1 MRGLLREPLLHF
13 LLLGTGLF
21 VAFDLAGKRGNG
33 DPEKIV
39 VTQGQI
45 EHIAATFARVHE
57 RLPDPPELEALS
69 RDHVREEVYVREAL
83 ALGLDRDDTIIRQ
96 RLRQKVEFVS
106 EDVAALVEPTD
117 ADLQAYLTAHPETF
131 RLEQR
136 FTFSQVYLNPERRRD
151 SLGRDA
157 AQLLAQLN
165 EVGAGADVSALGDPF
180 LLDHEFKGVAA
191 SEVAQQFGERF
202 AAKLGELPLGQ
213 WQGPVESGYG
223 AHLVIIRERTEGRLP
238 ALGEVR
244 DSVRREWQ
252 NVQRLEA
259 NEKFFRGLLARYTV
273 VVEQER
279 PVDGEGKIAA
289 VKPQ

>member
-1 MRGLLREPLLHF
+1 MKGLLREPLLHF
-13 LLLGTGLF
+13 LLLGAGLF
-21 VAFDLAGKRGNG
+21 VALDLVGKGSNG
-33 DPEKIV
+33 DPGRIV

-57 RLPDPPELEALS
+57 RLPDPPELEALI

-96 RLRQKVEFVS
+96 RLRQKVEFLS
-106 EDVAALVEPTD
+106 EDVAASVEPTD

-131 RLEQR
+131 RVERR
-136 FTFSQVYLNPERRRD
+136 FTFSHVYLNPERRRD
-151 SLGRDA
+151 SLARDA
-157 AQLLAQLN
+157 TQLLARLKQA
-165 EVGAGADVSALGDPF
+165 GAGADLAALGDPF
-180 LLDHEFKGVAA
+180 LLDHEFNRMAA
-191 SEVAQQFGERF
+191 SDVVQQFGERF
-202 AAKLGELPLGQ
+202 ATKLGELPLGE
-213 WQGPVESGYG
+213 WQGPLESGYG
-223 AHLVIIRERTEGRLP
+223 AHLVLVNERTEGRLP

-259 NEKFFRGLLARYTV
+259 NEKFFQGLLDRYTV

-279 PVDGEGKIAA
+279 PVHAEGKIAA
-289 VKPQ
+289 VKPR

>member
-1 MRGLLREPLLHF
+1 MKGLLREPLLHF
-13 LLLGTGLF
+13 LLLGAGLF
-21 VAFDLAGKRGNG
+21 VALDLVGKGSNG
-33 DPEKIV
+33 DPGRIV

-57 RLPDPPELEALS
+57 RLPDPPELEALI

-96 RLRQKVEFVS
+96 RLRQKVEFLS
-106 EDVAALVEPTD
+106 EDVAASVEPTD

-131 RLEQR
+131 RVERR
-136 FTFSQVYLNPERRRD
+136 FTFSHVYLNPERRRD
-151 SLGRDA
+151 SLARDA
-157 AQLLAQLN
+157 TQLLARLKQA
-165 EVGAGADVSALGDPF
+165 GAGADLAALGDPF
-180 LLDHEFKGVAA
+180 LLDHEFNRMAA
-191 SEVAQQFGERF
+191 SDVVHQFGERF
-202 AAKLGELPLGQ
+202 ATKLGELPLGE
-213 WQGPVESGYG
+213 WQGPLESGYG
-223 AHLVIIRERTEGRLP
+223 AHLVLVNERTEGRLP

-259 NEKFFRGLLARYTV
+259 NEKFFQGLLDRYTV

-279 PVDGEGKIAA
+279 PVHAEGKIAA
-289 VKPQ
+289 VKPR